1 MPIDCAWNMQV
12 LDSLQNRASGQA
24 LCSTVVAEAQESY
37 AKCMDALPASK
48 RKEGGQERKKKEK
61 AENAEPKSQQI
72 RTYDPRSSS
81 ANAAVI
87 GSIPK
92 ECKAYA
98 DDFNGRWR
106 LTFVPTG
113 QNCSVSWSAC
123 GSKAAA
129 AVAIRQGWIW
139 SELYNGTQMPAAVKK
154 TLSNLER

>member
-1 MPIDCAWNMQV
+1 M
-12 LDSLQNRASGQA
+12 LDSFQNRASGQA

-48 RKEGGQERKKKEK
+48 RKEGDQERKKKEK
-61 AENAEPKSQQI
+61 AENAESKSQQV

-81 ANAAVI
+81 AHAAVM

-113 QNCSVSWSAC
+113 QNRSVSWSAC

-139 SELYNGTQMPAAVKK
+139 AELYNGTQMPAAVKK